1 MEELNIPI
9 IKGKIPG
16 AKILSMNDYLKFVYL
31 HLKYT
36 FNKDANKEWKKMLG
50 VNVPFSLK

>member
-31 HLKYT
+31 HLRYT
-36 FNKDANKEWKKMLG
+36 FNKDANKEWKKMSG
-50 VNVPFSLK
+50 VNAPFFLK